1 MKNKPLFVVLSLSVG
16 VASCLPI
23 RAEGP
28 LIPPSVAKIT
38 PAGMKRGTTATFT
51 MEGRSLSDATGV
63 IFDAPGLSGKV
74 TEITDVPEK
83 ITGPRAGEDLGAQ
96 VPLGMKQKVTLE
108 VTVSQDALPGIHKFR
123 VKTPIGTSNLVVL
136 AVGTLPEIKQ
146 QEHKTMDSGA
156 SAQAVGLPATLI
168 GTVASN
174 GEKDSYKFDGKAGE
188 EMVFIVLASELGS
201 RLSAVIA
208 LSDDAGLVLAESGQN
223 GNGRDAELDFKL
235 PHNGQYVVSI
245 SDRDLSG
252 GADHFYRMDA
262 GDLPYV
268 TEVFPL
274 GIRAGQESQVSIRGM
289 NLGGSSQVKIAA
301 SENVNGWTTIPVNE
315 VGGGIR
321 PINQI
326 RLVVGE
332 EPELSEQEPN
342 DSIAQAQT
350 VSFPVTING
359 HIDSGGKQSA
369 SPDED
374 YFHFHARKGEK
385 LNIDVAAARLG
396 SHLDSVIEILDEH
409 GKSIPRATV
418 RCLNETTTTLSDRDS
433 STTGIRLVS
442 TANLREEDYVMVGDE
457 LNRIDF
463 IPDQPDADAI
473 LKGMGDVRVAY
484 FGTSSD
490 VHAVNTPVY
499 KAQILPPDAE
509 FPSNGLPVF
518 HLDWRNDDG
527 GPGFGADSKLDF
539 VAPADGD
546 YFLHLKDVRAMDGH
560 DLAYCLTIREEVPDF
575 ELQAE
580 PANPNIPQGGSVPV
594 TVSIRSIR
602 GLDEPIKIAV
612 MGLPKGVSASH
623 ATILP
628 GQISTVVILSAAAD
642 TPPDT
647 PSTPISFVG
656 HAEVDGHD
664 LSRAANSDG
673 DKGAAL
679 QLASVSPSP
688 DVLVTTESSEVLLK
702 PGEEVKVTLHVDRR
716 NGFKGRVP
724 CSVEN
729 LPPGVRVV
737 NVGLNGV
744 LVTEAQSS
752 RTFTLKAENWAKPAA
767 QPIYVVAQV
776 ESNSPTMHPSA
787 PLQLKVAANLQATNS
802 TTAAKD

>member
-1 MKNKPLFVVLSLSVG
+1 MKTKVLFLLIVLTLEFLSCV
-16 VASCLPI
+16 PT

-28 LIPPSVAKIT
+28 LIPPSVTKIT

-63 IFDAPGLSGKV
+63 IFDAPGMSGKV
-74 TEITDVPEK
+74 TEIIDVPEK

-96 VPLGMKQKVTLE
+96 VPLGKKQKATLE

-136 AVGTLPEIKQ
+136 AVGTLPEIKE
-146 QEHKTMDSGA
+146 QEHKALDSSTA
-156 SAQAVGLPATLI
+156 AQVVSLPATLV
-168 GTVASN
+168 GTVAAN

-188 EMVFIVLASELGS
+188 EIVFSVQASELGS
-201 RLSAVIA
+201 RLSAVIT
-208 LSDDAGLVLAESGQN
+208 LSDDAGHALAESGQN

-235 PHNGQYVVSI
+235 PHTGQYVVSI

-252 GADHFYRMDA
+252 GAEYFYRMDA
-262 GDLPYV
+262 GDLPYL
-268 TEVFPL
+268 TGVFPL
-274 GIRAGQESQVSIRGM
+274 GIRAGQESQVSIRGV
-289 NLGGSSQVKIAA
+289 NLGGASQVKIEAP
-301 SENVNGWTTIPVNE
+301 ENVNGWTTIPVIE
-315 VGGGIR
+315 TGAGIR
-321 PINQI
+321 PINQV
-326 RLVVGE
+326 RLAVGK
-332 EPELSEQEPN
+332 EPEISEQEPN

-359 HIDSGGKQSA
+359 HIDGGRKQGGN
-369 SPDED
+369 PDED
-374 YFHFHARKGEK
+374 YFHFRARKGEK

-463 IPDQPDADAI
+463 IPDQPDADTI

-499 KAQILPPDAE
+499 KAQILPPDAK

-539 VAPADGD
+539 VVPADGD
-546 YFLHLKDVRAMDGH
+546 YFLHLKDVRAMDGP
-560 DLAYCLTIREEVPDF
+560 DLAYRLTIRDEAPDF
-575 ELQAE
+575 ELQAD
-580 PANPNIPQGGSVPV
+580 PANPNIPHGGLIPV
-594 TVSIRSIR
+594 TVSIKSIR
-602 GLDEPIKIAV
+602 GFDEPIEIAV
-612 MGLPKGVSASH
+612 TGLPKGVSASP
-623 ATILP
+623 ATIHP
-628 GQISTVVILSAAAD
+628 GQMSTVVILSAAAD
-642 TPPDT
+642 VSPDT
-647 PSTPISFVG
+647 QPTLLSIIG
-656 HAEVDGHD
+656 HARVDGHD
-664 LSRAANSDG
+664 LFRTANGDG
-673 DKGAAL
+673 GADATL

-688 DVLVTTESSEVLLK
+688 DVVVTTESSELSLK
-702 PGEEVKVTLHVDRR
+702 PGEETKVTLHIERR

-724 CSVEN
+724 CTVEN

-752 RTFTLKAENWAKPAA
+752 RTFTLRAENWAKPAT
-767 QPIYVVAQV
+767 QPIYVIAQV
-776 ESNSPTMHPSA
+776 ESNSPTKHSSA